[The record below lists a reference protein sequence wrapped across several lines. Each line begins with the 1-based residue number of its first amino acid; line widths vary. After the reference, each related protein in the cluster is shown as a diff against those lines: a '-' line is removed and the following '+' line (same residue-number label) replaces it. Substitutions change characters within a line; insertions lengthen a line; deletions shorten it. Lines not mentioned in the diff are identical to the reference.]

1 MQQEKQPF
9 SSLRRTSGEV
19 KRYRTYR
26 RVIPVG
32 IGAIVALLVVMYVCS
47 LLFARYG
54 SFTVAVKDYSDRN
67 YALSLSESDSFLHP
81 TSRLNGNAV
90 KDITNID
97 GNTLPGNLNDING
110 EHNGDNYIAY
120 TFYLKN
126 SGQLACSYN
135 YQLVI
140 SMATVGV
147 DAAARVRLYFTPDY
161 YKAATGEYNY
171 GGNYTDYAKPR
182 TNGNGAPEVDPDNR
196 VMTNFSSSNT
206 VCEAQVDDFQ
216 SGDMAKITVVIW
228 LEGNDPDCTDEVLG
242 GPFKLDYI
250 VSIVEGE

>member
-1 MQQEKQPF
+1 
-9 SSLRRTSGEV
+9 
-19 KRYRTYR
+19 
-26 RVIPVG
+26 
-32 IGAIVALLVVMYVCS
+32 
-47 LLFARYG
+47 
-54 SFTVAVKDYSDRN
+54 
-67 YALSLSESDSFLHP
+67 
-81 TSRLNGNAV
+81 
-90 KDITNID
+90 
-97 GNTLPGNLNDING
+97 
-110 EHNGDNYIAY
+110 
-120 TFYLKN
+120 
-126 SGQLACSYN
+126 
-135 YQLVI
+135 
-140 SMATVGV
+140 MATVGV

-216 SGDMAKITVVIW
+216 PGDMAKITVVIW

-242 GPFKLDYI
+242 GQFKLDYI